1 MEFLPLATI
10 LQLKSQHAY
19 MVNLPG
25 CDNYRSTRPRVPF
38 HFEILNQLLGR
49 DAGLPQ
55 VLELATEINCCP
67 SLLPAPAEAS
77 RGMGGG
83 GSARYRNLPEITGP
97 SQEEPLRGM
106 LISKQAE

>member
-1 MEFLPLATI
+1 MEFLPITTI

-38 HFEILNQLLGR
+38 HFQILNQLLGR
-49 DAGLPQ
+49 DVSVLQ
-55 VLELATEINCCP
+55 VLELATETN
-67 SLLPAPAEAS
+67 SVALLSFQLLQRPP
-77 RGMGGG
+77 GGG
-83 GSARYRNLPEITGP
+83 RGSARYRNLPEITGP

>member
-38 HFEILNQLLGR
+38 HFQILNQLLGR

-55 VLELATEINCCP
+55 MLELATEINCCP

-77 RGMGGG
+77 RGGGG
-83 GSARYRNLPEITGP
+83 GGLSQVQESSRNHWALSGRTSEGYVN
-97 SQEEPLRGM
+97 
-106 LISKQAE
+106 

>member
-1 MEFLPLATI
+1 MEFLPFTTI

-38 HFEILNQLLGR
+38 HVQILNQLLGR
-49 DAGLPQ
+49 DVRLLQ
-55 VLELATEINCCP
+55 VLELATEINSVALCFQLLQRPP
-67 SLLPAPAEAS
+67 S
-77 RGMGGG
+77 G

-97 SQEEPLRGM
+97 SQENL
-106 LISKQAE
+106 

>member
-1 MEFLPLATI
+1 MEFLPISTI

-38 HFEILNQLLGR
+38 HFQSLNQLLGR
-49 DAGLPQ
+49 DVRLPQ
-55 VLELATEINCCP
+55 VLELATGIN
-67 SLLPAPAEAS
+67 SVALLCFQLLQRPP
-77 RGMGGG
+77 RGA
-83 GSARYRNLPEITGP
+83 SARYRNLPEITGP